1 MKYNTIFHRERRNM
15 QEKITEREEQIPV
28 YARTEVLVVG
38 GGPAGFT
45 AAVSAARQGAD
56 VILMERYGYLGGMS
70 TGGYVLLV
78 DCICDGKGNLVIRG
92 LVEEMLERLRKIHG
106 LIEPGETERGSS
118 ELKDILKWRRYG
130 ATGGED
136 KIVRW
141 SPVIDPE
148 MMKCVC
154 NDMAEKAGVKLLFHA
169 WFSKAYV
176 EDQSVKGVIFESKSG
191 RQAVLADVVIDCT
204 GDGDVFA
211 DAGEEYEIGKLPLGL
226 VFRVANVDCDK
237 AEKFLA
243 QPHAAEAVSADLK
256 KIGGI
261 RGGYSFGELPQGF
274 YMRSSIPNVVWFN
287 NTIGGSAINID
298 DLANAEINIRKA
310 MLITEDYFKSNV
322 PGFEESVII
331 DTAPQVGTRCSRML
345 KGEYSITRKELMAGS
360 QYPDSVVAAQ
370 PPYRGFETNHALKE
384 IPYRCFVPRINDGLL
399 VAGRCLS
406 GDFGAVEMLRVVPT
420 SMLMGQA
427 CGTAA
432 AIAVKNKI
440 QPREVNPKWIQDAL
454 EKQNVLVMRHTN

>member
-1 MKYNTIFHRERRNM
+1 MKEYVT
-15 QEKITEREEQIPV
+15 EKEEQIPV
-28 YARTEVLVVG
+28 YAKTQVLVVG

-78 DCICDGKGNLVIRG
+78 DCICDGRGNLVIRG
-92 LVEEMLERLRKIHG
+92 LVEELLERLRKING
-106 LIEPGETERGSS
+106 LIEPGEKERGSS
-118 ELKDILKWRRYG
+118 DLKDILKWRRYG
-130 ATGGED
+130 STGGED

-154 NDMAEKAGVKLLFHA
+154 NNMALESGVKLLLHA
-169 WFSKAYV
+169 WFSKTYV
-176 EDQSVKGVIFESKSG
+176 VDHCVKGAIFESKSG

-211 DAGEEYEIGKLPLGL
+211 DAGEDFDIGKLPLGL
-226 VFRVANVDCDK
+226 VYRVANVDCEK
-237 AEKFLA
+237 AEQFLSESN
-243 QPHAAEAVSADLK
+243 AADKVSADLK

-287 NTIGGSAINID
+287 NTIGGSAINVD
-298 DLANAEINIRKA
+298 DLANAEISIRKA
-310 MLITEDYFKSNV
+310 MMITEDYFKKNV
-322 PGFEESVII
+322 PGFENSVII

-345 KGEYSITRKELMAGS
+345 KGEYTITRDELMAGA
-360 QYPDSVVAAQ
+360 QYPDAVVAAQ
-370 PPYRGFETNHALKE
+370 PPYRGFEPDHPLKE
-384 IPYRCFVPRINDGLL
+384 IPYRCFLPKKNDGLL

-406 GDFGAVEMLRVVPT
+406 GNFGAVEMLRVVPT

-432 AIAVKNKI
+432 AIAVRNKI
-440 QPREVNPKWIQDAL
+440 QPREVDPRLIQDSL
-454 EKQNVLVMRHTN
+454 EKQNVLVMRHGNS